1 MCCGLVLKI
10 PFLAIAMYLF
20 YRRTVFLK
28 HSSLFHSQA
37 SRWYFLVCKG
47 ELVALTS
54 LFQAWYNMIQSQ
66 PYSKDTPLILA
77 ILNSDFGW
85 ISLRKTVI
93 AVCSASFTS
102 EGKVSRTSDSIFGSK
117 FWLVLQKTR
126 ALEQSYMLEGYILL
140 ILLKCVN
147 PEYIHTSPTDGQW
160 NFRRGW
166 GAKKWKFSN
175 GRGGPCGIIF
185 PEGHAKLTIIE
196 HVFICIS
203 CCYGEKKIDK

>member
-10 PFLAIAMYLF
+10 PCLPIAMYLF

-28 HSSLFHSQA
+28 HSSLLHSQA

-93 AVCSASFTS
+93 ALCSASFTS
-102 EGKVSRTSDSIFGSK
+102 QGKVSRTSDSI
-117 FWLVLQKTR
+117 
-126 ALEQSYMLEGYILL
+126 L
-140 ILLKCVN
+140 ILEVKFDWFSKKPEHWNRVICLRVISFWFYLNVSFQNTSIPPPRMVN
-147 PEYIHTSPTDGQW
+147 GISEGV
-160 NFRRGW
+160 
-166 GAKKWKFSN
+166 
-175 GRGGPCGIIF
+175 GG
-185 PEGHAKLTIIE
+185 
-196 HVFICIS
+196 
-203 CCYGEKKIDK
+203 

>member
-1 MCCGLVLKI
+1 MEGKWKWSNMSFFCGIVVHESAKDSNMCCVLVLKI
-10 PFLAIAMYLF
+10 PCLAIAIYLF

-77 ILNSDFGW
+77 ISNSDFGW

-93 AVCSASFTS
+93 ALCSASFTS
-102 EGKVSRTSDSIFGSK
+102 QGKVSRTSDSIFGRK

-126 ALEQSYMLEGYILL
+126 ALEQSYILRVISFWFYLNVSFQNTSIPPPRMVNGISEGL
-140 ILLKCVN
+140 
-147 PEYIHTSPTDGQW
+147 
-160 NFRRGW
+160 
-166 GAKKWKFSN
+166 
-175 GRGGPCGIIF
+175 GG
-185 PEGHAKLTIIE
+185 
-196 HVFICIS
+196 
-203 CCYGEKKIDK
+203 